1 MSKEAKL
8 LKENQRLLEEIQ
20 LLKSK
25 LSKYE
30 NDDITNIVIYGPK

>member
-1 MSKEAKL
+1 MSNETTL

-30 NDDITNIVIYGPK
+30 NENITNIVIYGTR